1 MSLITLAAGGTG
13 GHVFPALALARSLSA
28 RGHSLR
34 LVTDQRGLAF
44 SGDFDPAG
52 IDVISAGGL
61 VSGAPHRRA
70 AGLFRL
76 ARGYVQARSLL
87 RRHKPAAVIGFG
99 GFPSA
104 PPMLAAQHL
113 GLPTLLHEQ
122 NGIMGR
128 ANAFVSR
135 QVRQISAA
143 FPQLEGVPASAQDRV
158 SAVGNP
164 IRADIAAVG
173 ETAFTPPKPDGAL
186 NLLVFGGSQGAAVF
200 ASLLPAALNRLSPAE
215 RARLH
220 LVAQIRD
227 ESRAETEARL
237 AILGLGRLEIA
248 PFFSDMPQRLA
259 AAHLVLSRSGA
270 TTVHELAAA
279 GRPAIFVPLSVHRD
293 DQQGRN
299 ARLLTDPGAALLVRE
314 GADAPQRVAT
324 HISALL
330 AAPEALA
337 DMAAKA
343 RASALLGAADKLAD
357 MVEQEIAKP

>member
-44 SGDFDPAG
+44 AGDFDPAG

-70 AGLFRL
+70 AGLLRL
-76 ARGYVQARSLL
+76 ARGYLQARGLL
-87 RRHKPAAVIGFG
+87 RRHKPAAVVGFG

-113 GLPTLLHEQ
+113 GVPTLLHEQ
-122 NGIMGR
+122 NGVMGR

-143 FPQLEGVPASAQDRV
+143 FPQVEGVPTPVQDRV

-173 ETAFTPPKPDGAL
+173 ETAFSPPEPDGAL
-186 NLLVFGGSQGAAVF
+186 HLLVFGGSQGAAVF
-200 ASLLPAALNRLSPAE
+200 ASLLPAALNRLSPDE
-215 RARLH
+215 RARLR

-227 ESRAETEARL
+227 ESRDETEARL
-237 AILGLGRLEIA
+237 ATLGLGSLEIA
-248 PFFSDMPQRLA
+248 PFFADMPDRLA

-279 GRPAIFVPLSVHRD
+279 GRPAIFVPLSLHRD
-293 DQQGRN
+293 DQQARN

-314 GADAPQRVAT
+314 GANAPQQVARP
-324 HISALL
+324 HLSPAGR
-330 AAPEALA
+330 PRRPRRYGRQGPRQRP
-337 DMAAKA
+337 A
-343 RASALLGAADKLAD
+343 RGRR
-357 MVEQEIAKP
+357 

>member
-44 SGDFDPAG
+44 AGDFDPAG

-87 RRHKPAAVIGFG
+87 RRHKPAAVVGFG

-113 GLPTLLHEQ
+113 GLPTLMHEQ

-143 FPQLEGVPASAQDRV
+143 FPQLEGVPTSAQDRV

-173 ETAFTPPKPDGAL
+173 ETAFTPPKPEGAL

-200 ASLLPAALNRLSPAE
+200 ASLLPAALNRLSPTA

-237 AILGLGRLEIA
+237 AILGLGSLEIA
-248 PFFSDMPQRLA
+248 PFFADMPARLA

-279 GRPAIFVPLSVHRD
+279 GRPAVFVPLSLHRD
-293 DQQGRN
+293 DQQARN

-324 HISALL
+324 HLSALL
-330 AAPEALA
+330 AAPEVLA

-343 RASALLGAADKLAD
+343 RASAL
-357 MVEQEIAKP
+357 

>member
-1 MSLITLAAGGTG
+1 M
-13 GHVFPALALARSLSA
+13 
-28 RGHSLR
+28 
-34 LVTDQRGLAF
+34 TDQRGLAF
-44 SGDFDPAG
+44 AGDFDPAG

-70 AGLFRL
+70 AGLLRL
-76 ARGYVQARSLL
+76 ARGYLQARGLL
-87 RRHKPAAVIGFG
+87 RRHKPAAVVGFG

-113 GLPTLLHEQ
+113 GVPTLLHEQ
-122 NGIMGR
+122 NGVMGR

-143 FPQLEGVPASAQDRV
+143 FPQVDGVPTPVQDRV

-173 ETAFTPPKPDGAL
+173 ETAFSAPEPDGAL
-186 NLLVFGGSQGAAVF
+186 HLLVFGGSQGAAVF
-200 ASLLPAALNRLSPAE
+200 ASLLPAALNRLSQAGE

-227 ESRAETEARL
+227 ESRNETEARL
-237 AILGLGRLEIA
+237 AILGLGSLEIA
-248 PFFSDMPQRLA
+248 PFFADMPDRLA

-279 GRPAIFVPLSVHRD
+279 GRPAIFVPLSLHRD
-293 DQQGRN
+293 DQQARN

-314 GADAPQRVAT
+314 GANAPQQVAEP
-324 HISALL
+324 HPALL
-330 AAPEALA
+330 AAPTPLA

-357 MVEQEIAKP
+357 MVEQEIATP

>member
-44 SGDFDPAG
+44 AGDFDPAG

-70 AGLFRL
+70 AGLVRL
-76 ARGYVQARSLL
+76 ARGYLQARGLL
-87 RRHKPAAVIGFG
+87 RRYRPAAVVGFG

-113 GLPTLLHEQ
+113 GVPTLLHEQ
-122 NGIMGR
+122 NGVMGR

-143 FPQLEGVPASAQDRV
+143 FPQVDGVPAPVQDRV

-164 IRADIAAVG
+164 IRADIASVG
-173 ETAFTPPKPDGAL
+173 ETTFSPPKPDGTL

-200 ASLLPAALNRLSPAE
+200 ASLLPAALNRLSQAE
-215 RARLH
+215 RARLR

-227 ESRAETEARL
+227 ESRDETEARI
-237 AILGLGRLEIA
+237 ATLGLGSLEIA
-248 PFFSDMPQRLA
+248 PFFADMPDRLA

-279 GRPAIFVPLSVHRD
+279 GRPAIFVPLSLHRD
-293 DQQGRN
+293 DQQARN

-314 GADAPQRVAT
+314 GADAPQQVAA
-324 HISALL
+324 HISAML
-330 AAPEALA
+330 ADPGALA